1 MDVYTRAEKIARE
14 RGIILADTKVE
25 FGKDPVTGHTVLG
38 DEVLTPDSSR
48 FWDAEEYKP
57 GQSQPSFDKQ
67 FVRDWLTSEAS
78 GWDKASDTPPP
89 ALPED
94 IVAATSQRYI
104 EAFERLTGREFTPRS
119 QPYA

>member
-1 MDVYTRAEKIARE
+1 MGSEMCIRD
-14 RGIILADTKVE
+14 RGR
-25 FGKDPVTGHTVLG
+25 TVLG

-104 EAFERLTGREFTPRS
+104 EAFERLTGHEFTPRS
-119 QPYA
+119 QPYV